1 MLAAAVPPA
10 WPVRHG
16 PLLALL
22 CLVAACGF
30 GPSGRAATLEDKL
43 SAYRFEDT
51 RQLVAMVE
59 AAADLVARDGTA
71 AFPQFAVAGSRWF
84 HDNLYIFIFAV
95 DGTCVFHAAS
105 PGLVGRNLMDFR
117 DIHEKPV
124 IRLITD
130 VAKLP
135 GPDAADWVFYLWEE
149 DKPQLDPQWKSAYV
163 RKAVA
168 PDGKIYLVGSGSYD
182 IKVEEAFIT
191 DNVRHAADLIQSA
204 GKEAAFRAFR
214 DPASSFVFLDTYIF
228 VLDEK
233 GRLLVDPAYPTLAG
247 RDLDGFQDAMGVSVI
262 QALIAKLQQHDE
274 AAVQYLWARPGRAT
288 LSRKL
293 IYARRVRV
301 GGESMIVGSDF
312 FLATPIWMKS
322 GIETGWPSVPPA

>member
-1 MLAAAVPPA
+1 MLAAAVLPA

-22 CLVAACGF
+22 CLVAACGL
-30 GPSGRAATLEDKL
+30 GPSAGAAPLEDKL
-43 SAYRFEDT
+43 SAYRYEDT
-51 RQLVAMVE
+51 RRLVSMVE

-71 AFPQFAVAGSRWF
+71 AFPQFAVPGSRWF
-84 HDNLYIFIFAV
+84 HDNLYIFIYAV

-105 PGLVGRNLMDFR
+105 PGLVGKNMMDFR

-168 PDGKIYLVGSGSYD
+168 PDGKVYLVGSGSYD
-182 IKVEEAFIT
+182 IKVEEVFIE
-191 DNVRHAADLIQSA
+191 DKVLEAAALIQSA
-204 GKEAAFRAFR
+204 GKEAAFKEFR
-214 DPASSFVFLDTYIF
+214 DPASPFVFLDTYIF
-228 VLDEK
+228 VLDEQ
-233 GRLLVDPAYPTLAG
+233 GRLLLDPAYPTLAG
-247 RDLDGFQDAMGVSVI
+247 RDLYGFKDAMGVPVI
-262 QALIAKLQQHDE
+262 RALIAKLEQHDE
-274 AAVQYLWARPGRAT
+274 AAVQYLWTRPGRAT

-293 IYARRVRV
+293 IYARRVRL

-322 GIETGWPSVPPA
+322 GIETGWRSVPPA

>member
-1 MLAAAVPPA
+1 
-10 WPVRHG
+10 
-16 PLLALL
+16 
-22 CLVAACGF
+22 
-30 GPSGRAATLEDKL
+30 
-43 SAYRFEDT
+43 
-51 RQLVAMVE
+51 
-59 AAADLVARDGTA
+59 
-71 AFPQFAVAGSRWF
+71 
-84 HDNLYIFIFAV
+84 V

-105 PGLVGRNLMDFR
+105 PRLVGKNMMDFR
-117 DIHEKPV
+117 DIHDKPV

-130 VAKLP
+130 VAKRP

-168 PDGKIYLVGSGSYD
+168 PDGKVYLVGSGSYD
-182 IKVEEAFIT
+182 IKVEEVFIE
-191 DNVRHAADLIQSA
+191 DKVLEAADLIESA
-204 GKEAAFRAFR
+204 
-214 DPASSFVFLDTYIF
+214 
-228 VLDEK
+228 
-233 GRLLVDPAYPTLAG
+233 
-247 RDLDGFQDAMGVSVI
+247 DL
-262 QALIAKLQQHDE
+262 
-274 AAVQYLWARPGRAT
+274 WTRPGRAT